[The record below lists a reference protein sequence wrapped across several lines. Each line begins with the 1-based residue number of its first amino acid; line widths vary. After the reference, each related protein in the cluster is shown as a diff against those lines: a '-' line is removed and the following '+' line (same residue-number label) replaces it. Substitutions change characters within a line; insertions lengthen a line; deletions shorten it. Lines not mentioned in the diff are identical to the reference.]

1 MCFLSFIYII
11 YLSLYDYFNDMFW
24 NGGFFKRKVERPLGV
39 WNLFLC
45 AHVAAQGG
53 CDVISAR
60 DSPGPTSGYSLL
72 PGTPLPAH
80 ALHSGP
86 TLYSVH
92 CTLYFVHCTLH
103 TAYFTLYTVH
113 LTHWTL
119 YFVRV
124 TLFIA
129 KFSVR
134 LHWHCFKCH
143 CLVESFSPPGKGR
156 LCLPDTIGTHFSVNL
171 ARPLY
176 VEEGFGLGSC

>member
-1 MCFLSFIYII
+1 MTFVS
-11 YLSLYDYFNDMFW
+11 
-24 NGGFFKRKVERPLGV
+24 VRPCCRAGWL
-39 WNLFLC
+39 WCHQC
-45 AHVAAQGG
+45 AWFPWTNQRLLTSTWH
-53 CDVISAR
+53 
-60 DSPGPTSGYSLL
+60 PTPCTRTYSV
-72 PGTPLPAH
+72 
-80 ALHSGP
+80 P

-103 TAYFTLYTVH
+103 TAHFTLYTVH

-134 LHWHCFKCH
+134 LHWHCFKCQ

-176 VEEGFGLGSC
+176 ALYFFYGTSFRHSTYFGAQ